1 MRTYDFSPLFRSTVG
16 FDRLFDMLDHARPDW
31 PPYNIE
37 RKGDNQYLISM
48 AIAGFGPSEIELVQE
63 GNVLSVTGQ
72 KNTSQENR
80 ELLHQGLAY
89 RNFKQTFNLADHVR
103 VSAANLENG
112 LLAIELTR
120 EIPEQLKPRRIDVQS
135 VATIPPREKAPEL
148 TANAA

>member
-37 RKGDNQYLISM
+37 RKGDDQYLISM

-72 KNTSQENR
+72 KNAGQENR
-80 ELLHQGLAY
+80 KCCIKVRPQIYLPAIAGRLCGEREMNKRVERLPQAFKGLFSY
-89 RNFKQTFNLADHVR
+89 IV
-103 VSAANLENG
+103 G
-112 LLAIELTR
+112 
-120 EIPEQLKPRRIDVQS
+120 
-135 VATIPPREKAPEL
+135 
-148 TANAA
+148 

>member
-1 MRTYDFSPLFRSTVG
+1 VNFRLNYLVNRRGQNGSAVRLQRASVSMLLLENVAMRTYDFSPLFKSTVG

-72 KNTSQENR
+72 KNAGQENR
-80 ELLHQGLAY
+80 EMLHHGLAY
-89 RNFKQTFNLADHVR
+89 RNFKQT
-103 VSAANLENG
+103 SPPP
-112 LLAIELTR
+112 T
-120 EIPEQLKPRRIDVQS
+120 PR
-135 VATIPPREKAPEL
+135 
-148 TANAA
+148 